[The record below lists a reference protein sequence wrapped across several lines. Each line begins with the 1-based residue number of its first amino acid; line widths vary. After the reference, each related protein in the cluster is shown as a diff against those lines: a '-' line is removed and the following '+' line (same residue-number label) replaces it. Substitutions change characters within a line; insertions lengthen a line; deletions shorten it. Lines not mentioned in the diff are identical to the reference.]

1 MSSQPIPAALL
12 PEASPRPSHI
22 SGKRAIRE
30 TASLVF
36 DEKDAQDNRGLES
49 KRARCGLLLG
59 TGAKAKHS
67 PAMNVGETPMDQEGD
82 EHANLNDHDEYPLS
96 NFSSRANTFGATCPT
111 VSPFAVGPSSAATLP
126 NSVAHPPT
134 PYRNGQTVATPS
146 NAVIGAKKLIIR
158 NFKHRAAQSGGSLF
172 DSSWRI
178 LEEAVIAIQKKRK
191 VNASLEQL
199 YRTVENLC
207 EHKLSM
213 EIYTHLK
220 QCLVN
225 HVRSELQLLLGDSHT
240 TVLFLQ
246 RLDALWQEHCQQMV
260 MIRSVFLF
268 LDRTFVLQNST
279 VASLWDVGLEI
290 FRDVIMNNDR
300 IRKRTT
306 DDIMKLIETER
317 EGAQIDRQLVK
328 SLLRMMSSLGIYQ
341 SVFERRFLETTTA
354 LYENEGRNLSR
365 DLEVPAYLLHVKRRL
380 EEESNRVDYYL
391 DASTRKELM
400 AVAEK
405 SLIVDHMEAFID
417 KGVEAMLHGGHCDDL
432 ALIYSLLARTK
443 NGLTHLKNAFAAYIK
458 KVGKA
463 MVTDTERDKTLVA
476 DLLVMKG
483 KLDNILKSCF
493 ENNEKF
499 VQAEKDAFDY
509 FINTRANKPAE
520 LVAKYLDSKLRSGNK
535 ESTDEELEILMDQ
548 VIVLFRFI
556 QGKDVFEAFYKKDL
570 AKRLLLGR
578 SASVDAE
585 KSMLSKLKQECGA
598 GFTTK
603 LEGMFK
609 DMELSKDLAVAFKQ
623 YFDHGGPDRTLQHSD
638 GRIEFSV
645 NVLTM
650 GHWPSYE
657 PMDVVIPPYLAEYQE
672 LFKRFYLSKHS
683 GRKLQWQHSLAQVLL
698 RAHFKPSVVK
708 ELQVSMFQALVL
720 LLFNEKT
727 EWTVEEISA
736 STKIEKGE
744 LERTLQSLACG
755 RLRVLLKT
763 PRGKDIK
770 AHDKLTF
777 NGECNDKLYRIRIS
791 QVQMKET
798 AEEHSQTEEQIFQD
812 RQYQIDA
819 AIVRIMKTRKSL
831 AHQLLIS
838 ELFKQLR
845 FSVKAV
851 DLKKRIESLIEREYM
866 CRDKEDPNTYNY
878 VA

>member
-1 MSSQPIPAALL
+1 MFRSTEEPGLILM
-12 PEASPRPSHI
+12 EACDYSRKYLVEPPSN
-22 SGKRAIRE
+22 A
-30 TASLVF
+30 
-36 DEKDAQDNRGLES
+36 
-49 KRARCGLLLG
+49 
-59 TGAKAKHS
+59 
-67 PAMNVGETPMDQEGD
+67 
-82 EHANLNDHDEYPLS
+82 
-96 NFSSRANTFGATCPT
+96 NFSSPV
-111 VSPFAVGPSSAATLP
+111 VSG
-126 NSVAHPPT
+126 
-134 PYRNGQTVATPS
+134 R
-146 NAVIGAKKLIIR
+146 
-158 NFKHRAAQSGGSLF
+158 
-172 DSSWRI
+172 D
-178 LEEAVIAIQKKRK
+178 
-191 VNASLEQL
+191 
-199 YRTVENLC
+199 
-207 EHKLSM
+207 
-213 EIYTHLK
+213 
-220 QCLVN
+220 
-225 HVRSELQLLLGDSHT
+225 
-240 TVLFLQ
+240 
-246 RLDALWQEHCQQMV
+246 LDG
-260 MIRSVFLF
+260 
-268 LDRTFVLQNST
+268 
-279 VASLWDVGLEI
+279 WDVGLEI

-300 IRKRTT
+300 VRMRTT
-306 DDIMKLIETER
+306 SGIIKLIETER

-341 SVFERRFLETTTA
+341 AVFERRFLETTTA
-354 LYENEGRNLSR
+354 LYETEGRNLSR

-380 EEESNRVDYYL
+380 DEESNRVDYYL

-417 KGVEAMLHGGHCDDL
+417 KGVESMLSGNHCSDL
-432 ALIYSLLARTK
+432 KLMYSLLARTK
-443 NGLTHLKNAFAAYIK
+443 NGLVLLKSAFAAYIKVCTDHIFASLMFTLLPGVESMLSGNHCSDLKLMYSLLARTKNGLVLLKSAFAAYIKVCTDHIGCGVESMLSGNHCSDLKLMYSLLARTKNGLVLLKSAFAAYIK
-458 KVGKA
+458 KVGQA
-463 MVTDTERDKTLVA
+463 MVMDSARDKTLVA
-476 DLLVMKG
+476 DLLVMKS
-483 KLDNILKSCF
+483 KLDNMLKSCF
-493 ENNEKF
+493 RNNEKF

-535 ESTDEELEILMDQ
+535 ESTDEELENLMDE
-548 VIVLFRFI
+548 VIVIFRFI

-623 YFDHGGPDRTLQHSD
+623 YLDHGGPDRALQHSD
-638 GRIEFSV
+638 GHIEFSV

-698 RAHFKPSVVK
+698 RAHFKPTVVK

-727 EWTVEEISA
+727 EWAVEEISNA
-736 STKIEKGE
+736 TKIETNE

-755 RLRVLLKT
+755 KLRVLLKT

-770 AHDKLTF
+770 PKDRLTF
-777 NGECNDKLYRIRIS
+777 NEECNDRLYRIRIC

-845 FSVKAV
+845 FSVKPI

-866 CRDKEDPNTYNY
+866 CRDKDDCNTYNY

>member
-1 MSSQPIPAALL
+1 MNTGEAAMEQGNGEQHLSSK
-12 PEASPRPSHI
+12 STH
-22 SGKRAIRE
+22 
-30 TASLVF
+30 
-36 DEKDAQDNRGLES
+36 DEQIFPNFSTRNTTF
-49 KRARCGLLLG
+49 G
-59 TGAKAKHS
+59 TTC
-67 PAMNVGETPMDQEGD
+67 PAM
-82 EHANLNDHDEYPLS
+82 
-96 NFSSRANTFGATCPT
+96 
-111 VSPFAVGPSSAATLP
+111 SPFAVGPSWADTSQ
-126 NSVAHPPT
+126 NNVAHPVT
-134 PYRNGQTVATPS
+134 PYRNGQTVARPS
-146 NAVIGAKKLIIR
+146 SAVVGAKKLVIR
-158 NFKHRAAQSGGSLF
+158 NFQQRSAQSEGDLF
-172 DSSWRI
+172 DKSWQM
-178 LEEAVIAIQKKRK
+178 LEEAIVAIQRKCK
-191 VNASLEQL
+191 VNTSLEQL

-213 EIYTHLK
+213 KIYTHLK
-220 QCLVN
+220 QCLVR
-225 HVRSELQLLLGDSHT
+225 HVGSELESLLGDSQT

-246 RLDALWQEHCQQMV
+246 RLDALWLEHCQQMI

-300 IRKRTT
+300 VRMRTT
-306 DDIMKLIETER
+306 SGIIKLIETER
-317 EGAQIDRQLVK
+317 EGAQ
-328 SLLRMMSSLGIYQ
+328 
-341 SVFERRFLETTTA
+341 VFERRFLETTTA
-354 LYENEGRNLSR
+354 LYETEGRNLSR

-380 EEESNRVDYYL
+380 DEESNRVDYYL

-417 KGVEAMLHGGHCDDL
+417 KGVESMLSGNHCSDL
-432 ALIYSLLARTK
+432 KLMYSLLARTK
-443 NGLTHLKNAFAAYIK
+443 NGLVLLKSAFAAYIK
-458 KVGKA
+458 KVGQA
-463 MVTDTERDKTLVA
+463 MVMDSARDKTLVA
-476 DLLVMKG
+476 DLLVMKS
-483 KLDNILKSCF
+483 KLDNMLKSCF
-493 ENNEKF
+493 RNNEKF

-535 ESTDEELEILMDQ
+535 ESTDEELENLMDE
-548 VIVLFRFI
+548 VIVIFRFI

-623 YFDHGGPDRTLQHSD
+623 YLDHGGPDRALQHSD
-638 GRIEFSV
+638 GHIEFSV

-698 RAHFKPSVVK
+698 RAHFKPTVVK

-727 EWTVEEISA
+727 EWAVEEISNA
-736 STKIEKGE
+736 TKIETNE

-755 RLRVLLKT
+755 KLRVLLKT

-770 AHDKLTF
+770 PKDRLTF
-777 NGECNDKLYRIRIS
+777 NEECNDRLYRIRIC

-845 FSVKAV
+845 FSVKPI

-866 CRDKEDPNTYNY
+866 CRDKDDCNTYNY